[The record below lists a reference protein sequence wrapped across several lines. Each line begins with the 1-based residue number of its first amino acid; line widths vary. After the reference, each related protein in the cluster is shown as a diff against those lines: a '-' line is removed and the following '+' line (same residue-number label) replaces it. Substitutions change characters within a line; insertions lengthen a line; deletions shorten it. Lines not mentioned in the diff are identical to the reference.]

1 MKLNRKITDNDQSNK
16 YITTLKFNKL
26 TSENYGA
33 RLKQADWASKIDIVY
48 FVNKADFDN
57 KVKNVTSDKKELNEL
72 SKKFEAISTKGL
84 TKDSTDRFS
93 ILHGAKYF
101 SSEIFQN

>member
-33 RLKQADWASKIDIVY
+33 RLKQAD
-48 FVNKADFDN
+48 
-57 KVKNVTSDKKELNEL
+57 
-72 SKKFEAISTKGL
+72 
-84 TKDSTDRFS
+84 
-93 ILHGAKYF
+93 
-101 SSEIFQN
+101 